1 MKIHIIKITLCLY
14 KFNTDV
20 VILLSKYK
28 RGVIMATNKIQ
39 TGIRFEPELLYKITC
54 VAKEN
59 KRSLNAQLE
68 YLAQLCVKEYEA
80 ANGQIPVDE
89 DALYRK

>member
-1 MKIHIIKITLCLY
+1 
-14 KFNTDV
+14 
-20 VILLSKYK
+20 
-28 RGVIMATNKIQ
+28 MATNKIQ

-68 YLAQLCVKEYEA
+68 YLAQQCVRAYEEE
-80 ANGQIPVDE
+80 NGTIAVDE
-89 DALYRK
+89 DKIYRK